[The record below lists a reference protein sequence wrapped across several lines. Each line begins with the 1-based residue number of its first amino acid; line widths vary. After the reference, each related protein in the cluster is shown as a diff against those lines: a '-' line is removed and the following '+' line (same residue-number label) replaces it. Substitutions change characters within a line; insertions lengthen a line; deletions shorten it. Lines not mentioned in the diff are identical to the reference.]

1 MGKIA
6 PHYSSPASLIER
18 IANAKSSAMI
28 PNHKRSFIAT
38 ALASA
43 LTFTAA
49 YAPTPAAGGPPTPE
63 SRIQALIPKLEAY
76 IHA

>member
-1 MGKIA
+1 
-6 PHYSSPASLIER
+6 
-18 IANAKSSAMI
+18 MI

-76 IHA
+76 IHDSQCEHLKVGTCSTVAF

>member
-1 MGKIA
+1 
-6 PHYSSPASLIER
+6 
-18 IANAKSSAMI
+18 MI